1 MKLSK
6 MLLGMAVG
14 VALMA
19 SPAMSADT
27 VKIGMVTTLSTGG
40 GYLGQDVRDG
50 FLLAV
55 EEEGG
60 KLGGVPVEVLV
71 EDDGRKPGTGKQIA
85 ERFMKSDNVDILT
98 GIIFSNVAGAVV
110 PSVLREDKI
119 YVSPNAGPSL
129 FAGEKCHPN
138 YFVASWQ
145 NDSLHEAAGA
155 YAKQL
160 GYKSAFILAPNYPAG
175 KDALS
180 GFKRQFGGEIVG
192 EIYTKLGQT
201 DYSAELAQIRDA
213 KPEMVFNFLPG
224 GMGINFLK
232 QYDQGGFRDTTPLV
246 VSAPSMDIK
255 IMGAVGDAAV
265 GIHNTSHW
273 NHDLDNAA
281 NKKFLEGFAA
291 KYDRVPTVYASQ
303 GYDTAKLIASALK
316 AVNGDA
322 SNTEAMRD
330 ALKKADFDSVR
341 GEFKFG
347 NNNHPIHNWY
357 SRVVEKQADGSLV
370 NKSLGVVL
378 ENHGDAY
385 SKDCKM

>member
-6 MLLGMAVG
+6 MLLGVAAG

-19 SPAMSADT
+19 SPALSADA
-27 VKIGMVTTLSTGG
+27 VKIGMVTTLSTGA

-50 FLLAV
+50 FMLAV

-71 EDDGRKPGTGKQIA
+71 EDDGRKPGTGKQLA
-85 ERFMKSDNVDILT
+85 ERFMKRDGAEILT

-129 FAGEKCHPN
+129 FAGKKCNQN

-145 NDSLHEAAGA
+145 NDTLHEAAGA

-160 GYKSAFILAPNYPAG
+160 GYKKAFILAPNYPAG
-175 KDALS
+175 RDALA
-180 GFKRQFGGEIVG
+180 GFKREFGGEIVG
-192 EIYTKLGQT
+192 EVYTKLGQA

-213 KPEMVFNFLPG
+213 KPEMVFDFLPG

-232 QYDQGGFRDTTPLV
+232 QYDQGGFKDTTPLV
-246 VSAPSMDIK
+246 VAAPSMDAK
-255 IMGAVGDAAV
+255 IMAAVGDAAV
-265 GIHNTSHW
+265 GVRSASHW

-281 NKKFLEGFAA
+281 NKKFLAGFNA
-291 KYDRVPTVYASQ
+291 KYNRVPTVYASQ

-316 AVNGDA
+316 AVNGDV
-322 SNTEAMRD
+322 SDKEGLRK
-330 ALKKADFDSVR
+330 ALKKADFESVR
-341 GEFKFG
+341 GKFKFAQ
-347 NNNHPIHNWY
+347 NNHPINDWY
-357 SRVVEKQADGSLV
+357 SRIVEKQADGTLV
-370 NKSLGVVL
+370 NKTVGVVL
-378 ENHGDAY
+378 KDHSDVYA
-385 SKDCKM
+385 KDCSM

>member
-6 MLLGMAVG
+6 MLLGVAAG

-19 SPAMSADT
+19 SPALSADA
-27 VKIGMVTTLSTGG
+27 VKIGMVTTLSTGA

-50 FLLAV
+50 FMLAV

-71 EDDGRKPGTGKQIA
+71 EDDGRKPGTGKQLA
-85 ERFMKSDNVDILT
+85 ERFMKRDGAEILT

-129 FAGEKCHPN
+129 FAGKKCNQN

-145 NDSLHEAAGA
+145 NDTLHEAAGA

-160 GYKSAFILAPNYPAG
+160 GYKKAFILAPNYPAG
-175 KDALS
+175 RDALA
-180 GFKRQFGGEIVG
+180 GFKREFGGEIVG
-192 EIYTKLGQT
+192 EVYTKLGQA

-213 KPEMVFNFLPG
+213 KPEMVFDFLPG

-232 QYDQGGFRDTTPLV
+232 QYDQGGFKDTTPLV
-246 VSAPSMDIK
+246 VAAPSMDAK
-255 IMGAVGDAAV
+255 IMAAVGDAAV
-265 GIHNTSHW
+265 GVRSASHW

-281 NKKFLEGFAA
+281 NKKFLAGFNA
-291 KYDRVPTVYASQ
+291 KYNRVPTVYASQ

-316 AVNGDA
+316 AVNGDV
-322 SNTEAMRD
+322 SDKEGLRK
-330 ALKKADFDSVR
+330 ALKKADFESVR
-341 GEFKFG
+341 GKFKFAQ
-347 NNNHPIHNWY
+347 NNHPINDWY
-357 SRVVEKQADGSLV
+357 SRIVEKQADGTLV
-370 NKSLGVVL
+370 NKTVGVVL
-378 ENHGDAY
+378 KDHTDVYA
-385 SKDCKM
+385 KDCSM

>member
-6 MLLGMAVG
+6 MLLGVAAG

-19 SPAMSADT
+19 SPALSADA
-27 VKIGMVTTLSTGG
+27 VKIGMVTTLSTGA

-50 FLLAV
+50 FMLAV

-71 EDDGRKPGTGKQIA
+71 EDDGRKPGTGKQLA
-85 ERFMKSDNVDILT
+85 ERFMKRDGAEILT

-129 FAGEKCHPN
+129 FAGKKCNQN

-145 NDSLHEAAGA
+145 NDTLHEAAGA

-160 GYKSAFILAPNYPAG
+160 GYKKAFILAPNYPAG
-175 KDALS
+175 RDALA
-180 GFKRQFGGEIVG
+180 GFKREFGGEIVG
-192 EIYTKLGQT
+192 EVYTKLGQA

-213 KPEMVFNFLPG
+213 KPEMVFDFLPG

-232 QYDQGGFRDTTPLV
+232 QYDQGGFKDTTPLV
-246 VSAPSMDIK
+246 VAAPSMDAK
-255 IMGAVGDAAV
+255 IMAAVGDAAV
-265 GIHNTSHW
+265 GVRSASHW

-281 NKKFLEGFAA
+281 NKKFLAGFNA
-291 KYDRVPTVYASQ
+291 KYNRVPTVYASQ

-316 AVNGDA
+316 AVNGDV
-322 SNTEAMRD
+322 SDKEGLRK
-330 ALKKADFDSVR
+330 ALKKADFESVR
-341 GEFKFG
+341 GKFKFAQ
-347 NNNHPIHNWY
+347 NNHPINDWY
-357 SRVVEKQADGSLV
+357 SRIVEKQADGTLV
-370 NKSLGVVL
+370 NKTVGVVL
-378 ENHGDAY
+378 KDHMDVYA
-385 SKDCKM
+385 KDCSM